1 MTARPQPQSS
11 SVAAL
16 LAHVAL
22 APRQAHKALTV
33 WPLLRRPDAP
43 TPTGP
48 AYVPLADALRSGDLN
63 VDEVSE
69 GGSVPHARVG
79 NRGGSAVLVLFGE
92 ELRGAMQNRIA
103 NASFLVPGHSEIVI
117 DVSCVEEGRWGR
129 RRGARFEDAERVI
142 SHALRRKMHHKIRAM
157 KAAGM
162 AGFSSD
168 QLEVWGDVRQ
178 RLSDAGVDSQTLAYE
193 DYARSRGT
201 DVREISRAFRAVPH
215 QVGFVAAIGDE
226 IVGAEVIGRPEVFAR
241 AFERLLHGYAI
252 DAVDVAFL
260 RTAPEAQSSAPRG
273 FDAPEEFLQALGD
286 AEATSGPSLG
296 EGEDVRLDGQGVAG
310 CALVAG
316 DVVHLTAFPQ
326 EVA

>member
-1 MTARPQPQSS
+1 MTAHPQPPSS
-11 SVAAL
+11 SLAAL
-16 LAHVAL
+16 LAHIAL

-43 TPTGP
+43 TPIGP

-79 NRGGSAVLVLFGE
+79 NRGESAVLVLFGE

-117 DVSCVEEGRWGR
+117 DVSCVEQGRWGR
-129 RRGARFEDAERVI
+129 RRGARFEDAERVV

-162 AGFSSD
+162 TGFASD
-168 QLEVWGDVRQ
+168 QSEIWADVRQ
-178 RLSDAGVDSQTLAYE
+178 RLEHSRTASPTQSYE

-201 DVREISRAFRAVPH
+201 DVREISRAFRPLDR

-226 IVGAEVIGRPEVFAR
+226 IVGAEVIGRPEVFAG
-241 AFERLLHGYAI
+241 AFQRLLHGYAI

-260 RTAPEAQSSAPRG
+260 RPAQEAAPAPQV
-273 FDAPEEFLQALGD
+273 FDAPEEFLQALGEAD
-286 AEATSGPSLG
+286 ATSGPSLG
-296 EGEDVRLDGQGVAG
+296 AGEDVRIDGQRVAG

-316 DVVHLTAFPQ
+316 EVVHLTAFPQ